1 MRCLAVRRLISDE
14 IDGRLAPRKRRSFE
28 KHLAA
33 CLSCREYG
41 KRLRNLQANSA
52 PTGAPAVPAGYWEGS
67 IARLKEKI
75 ETVRSETREREPIR
89 KPAKVVFPRWAWAGA
104 AALIFAGVGLYF
116 VLGPSNK
123 MLDRFP
129 LGHEEAAGRLVAM
142 LGDDEDLEAEF
153 ADLIQASILENSGEE
168 TEDTRLLL
176 YGDSRFLDGL
186 SEEELLR
193 LETHLDRELKI

>member
-1 MRCLAVRRLISDE
+1 MRCRAVRRLISDE
-14 IDGRLAPRKRRSFE
+14 IDGRPAPRKRRSFE

-41 KRLRNLQANSA
+41 ERLRNLQARSA
-52 PTGAPAVPAGYWEGS
+52 RAGAPAVPAGYWEGS
-67 IARLKEKI
+67 IARLREKI
-75 ETVRSETREREPIR
+75 EMARTEAGGRVPIR
-89 KPAKVVFPRWAWAGA
+89 THAPAIFPRWAWSGA
-104 AALIFAGVGLYF
+104 AALLFAGIGLYF
-116 VLGPSNK
+116 VLGPSDK

-129 LGHEEAAGRLVAM
+129 LSHEEAAGRLVSM

-168 TEDTRLLL
+168 IEETRLLL

-186 SEEELLR
+186 SEDELLR